1 MESILTSIK
10 KKLGITEEYAHF
22 DEQIIMDI
30 NSVLMILGQIGVG
43 KEDFFISTDM
53 QTWDEFLNNSKQ
65 LEAAKT
71 YVYLRV
77 KLMFDPPQNASIYE
91 AYKKQADELE
101 WRLNVKVETGVN

>member
-10 KKLGITEEYAHF
+10 KKLGITEEYEHF

-30 NSVLMILGQIGVG
+30 NSALMILGQIGVG
-43 KEDFFISTDM
+43 KEPYFITSDM
-53 QTWDEFLNNSKQ
+53 ETWDDFLNNSKD

-77 KLMFDPPQNASIYE
+77 KLVFDPPQNSSVQQ
-91 AYKKQADELE
+91 AYKQQADELE
-101 WRLNVKVETGVN
+101 WRLNVKSETGVK